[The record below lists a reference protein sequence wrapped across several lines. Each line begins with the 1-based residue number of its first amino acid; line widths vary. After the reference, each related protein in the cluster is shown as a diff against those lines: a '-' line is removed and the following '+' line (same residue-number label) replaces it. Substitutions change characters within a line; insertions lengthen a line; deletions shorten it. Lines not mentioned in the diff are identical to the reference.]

1 MGKGRSRAKA
11 SVISEPKELASEM
24 TGNPPDSDLVHRTSA
39 TVAVEP
45 APFREQLARHIA
57 ITEGLLNHSLF
68 DGKRVAGDVT
78 PAAIAYSKLNSAV
91 VSMKQALGRI

>member
-24 TGNPPDSDLVHRTSA
+24 TGNPPDSDLVHRT
-39 TVAVEP
+39 TVEVEP